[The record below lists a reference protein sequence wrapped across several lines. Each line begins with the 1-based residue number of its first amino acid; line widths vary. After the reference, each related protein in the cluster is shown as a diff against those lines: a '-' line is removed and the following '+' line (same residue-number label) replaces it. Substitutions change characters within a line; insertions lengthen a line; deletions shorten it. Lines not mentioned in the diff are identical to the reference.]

1 MHCPGSVCLRWASMV
16 DLADSVLAVKSRIL
30 FIAGLNLYLFLS
42 AAKNLSACDINQ
54 SKVIGSILH
63 LLLVRQKNEQQEQQQ
78 GS

>member
-1 MHCPGSVCLRWASMV
+1 MI

-63 LLLVRQKNEQQEQQQ
+63 LLLVRQRMNSKNSSKAARS
-78 GS
+78 GILANRH

>member
-1 MHCPGSVCLRWASMV
+1 MV

-42 AAKNLSACDINQ
+42 AAKNLCAYDINQ

-63 LLLVRQKNEQQEQQQ
+63 LLLVRQRMNSKNSSKAARS
-78 GS
+78 GILANRH

>member
-1 MHCPGSVCLRWASMV
+1 MV

-63 LLLVRQKNEQQEQQQ
+63 LLLVRQRMNSKNSSKAARS
-78 GS
+78 GILANRH